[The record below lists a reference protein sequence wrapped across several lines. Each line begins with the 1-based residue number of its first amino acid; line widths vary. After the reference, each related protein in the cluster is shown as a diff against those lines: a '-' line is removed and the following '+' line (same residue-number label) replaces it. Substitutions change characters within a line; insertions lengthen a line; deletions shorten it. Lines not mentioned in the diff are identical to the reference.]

1 MSSWK
6 VEINEGDKQPLKTFK
21 RSRFP
26 GIVLPK
32 LVIVKSALKSLKN
45 DLEGAYFL
53 QSCIISIASNFSK
66 LHSFTEVFK
75 GSRSQ
80 ISKHLAVALFG
91 KRSHIEK
98 QIYFFKKPGTL
109 KDVIQCMF
117 QILMFGVS

>member
-45 DLEGAYFL
+45 DLEGA
-53 QSCIISIASNFSK
+53 ASNFSK

-80 ISKHLAVALFG
+80 ISKHLAVVLFG
-91 KRSHIEK
+91 KRNHIEK